1 MSKLLLLLAFTS
13 AFMVLSASAGKYSI
27 NTFNPQSTESVSGNV
42 VCYFASWTI
51 YRPDNGKFT
60 ALDVDPNLCTHILY
74 AFVGLREDGT
84 VSVFGRLG
92 NSLVLGN
99 INKDFINA
107 IVNRDA
113 CR

>member
-84 VSVFGRLG
+84 VSVLDDWELTG
-92 NSLVLGN
+92 LGN
-99 INKDFINA
+99 ITKILSMQL
-107 IVNRDA
+107 
-113 CR
+113 